1 MTATQMAR
9 IVDRMGLSVMNAL
22 VLIGLP
28 LVAAG
33 LLAQSL

>member
-33 LLAQSL
+33 LLAQAL

>member
-1 MTATQMAR
+1 MTATHMAR
-9 IVDRMGLSVMNAL
+9 LVDRVGLSVMNAL